1 MSRHGQMVAAAA
13 GFADTHSPAVAVASL
28 VASGKLSA
36 QESLFPILAG
46 LSTNTVTKMVVA
58 ISSGGRRFALQII
71 PGLILVVLG
80 AWFGT
85 IFSLF
90 R

>member
-1 MSRHGQMVAAAA
+1 M
-13 GFADTHSPAVAVASL
+13 AVASL

-46 LSTNTVTKMVVA
+46 LSTNTVTKIVVA

-85 IFSLF
+85 IFSLL

>member
-1 MSRHGQMVAAAA
+1 
-13 GFADTHSPAVAVASL
+13 L

-36 QESLFPILAG
+36 QESALPILAG
-46 LSTNTVTKMVVA
+46 LTTNTVTKMVVA